1 MTLSSGQVAALNN
14 LERKHAGQDV
24 DFINIADARS
34 LTDLGL
40 AIRTREGWEI
50 TDAGLLAINAPNV
63 TDRTNDGANDIIPLH
78 PR

>member
-14 LERKHAGQDV
+14 LERKRAGQHV

-63 TDRTNDGANDIIPLH
+63 ADRTNDGANDIIPLH

>member
-1 MTLSSGQVAALNN
+1 MAALNN

-24 DFINIADARS
+24 DFINIAHAQS

-50 TDAGLLAINAPNV
+50 TDSGLHALKAPDI
-63 TDRTNDGANDIIPLH
+63 TDRSNDRDNDVIPLH